1 MTIKQALKYK
11 NKLAKKINE
20 AFVKVAVYNSIEE
33 GQTRPYDVEDSLDE
47 YFKLTRELIEL
58 KTKIHTAN
66 LPVYGKIF
74 EMSELKS
81 QVSKLKDL
89 DCSEGKV
96 RDRYHRL
103 TDDAGVNKTTV
114 ISIIERD
121 SMVTKLE
128 ELIEKLQ
135 DELDVHN
142 ATTHI

>member
-20 AFVKVAVYNSIEE
+20 AFLKVALYNSIEE
-33 GQTRPYDVEDSLDE
+33 SQKRPYDVEETLDE
-47 YFKLTRELIEL
+47 YFKFTSELVEL

-103 TDDAGVNKTTV
+103 TDDAVVNKTTV

-121 SMVTKLE
+121 SMVNKLE